1 MSLYVLTVS
10 TPSHPVGMDWY
21 FDDEDE
27 YIKSV
32 GLVEKLDLQATST
45 EDFIADFSEF
55 QSWLQTQI
63 KTYDP

>member
-10 TPSHPVGMDWY
+10 SPTYPAGMDWY

-32 GLVEKLDLQATST
+32 GLVEKLGLQATST

-63 KTYDP
+63 KTDDP